1 MASYYRLAY
10 YRLAHYV
17 GHKPTALGLRVPCS
31 ISDGQISNLNNIV
44 SERLVQV
51 WVARNEKAASYN
63 RWGQNDIGITLQS
76 YSLEK
81 EAIYYHESGAHRLNE
96 RSQT

>member
-1 MASYYRLAY
+1 MAFYYRLAY

-17 GHKPTALGLRVPCS
+17 GHKPMALGLRVPCS

-51 WVARNEKAASYN
+51 WVAGNEQPPTTGGDKMTLASHCN
-63 RWGQNDIGITLQS
+63 PIR
-76 YSLEK
+76 
-81 EAIYYHESGAHRLNE
+81 
-96 RSQT
+96 